1 MAVEALV
8 RKGNVTRDGVRIA
21 IEVYGSEGPVLLLLP
36 CWIIVHARQWKAQ
49 IADLSKD
56 CRLVV
61 IEGRGNGASDR
72 PEGPQAYTH
81 RAYADDAIAVMNH
94 LDLNEVTLVGF
105 SMGGAIAALIA
116 EQRAENIKALIL
128 IAPVP
133 PLAQEAS
140 LIRQKQFLTAPSGN
154 QGWMKYNAHNI
165 EADFTGFVEFFFD
178 RMFCEPH
185 SSKQHEDAVS
195 WAHETSAQC
204 LIDSTLGSLQQD
216 GTLEYAYQT
225 IRKPVLVIHGDADE
239 IVPYAAGKRIAAMCN
254 ATLLTMPG
262 SGHGPHLRHPAKVNA
277 NIRQFL
283 TAHGLLQS
291 PAARPLRTSKTPRVL
306 YLSSPIGLGHARRDL
321 AIARAMRLLRPEL
334 DIEWLAQDP
343 VTRMLSDSGE
353 TVVKASNTLAN
364 ESRHIESLAGEHDL
378 NVFEALRRMDEI
390 LVRNFRTFQDLVE
403 SRHYDLVVADE
414 GWEIDHFWHEHPELK
429 RSALVWMTD
438 FVGFAEM
445 PEAGARE
452 RLLTTDYNSEMVR
465 HVEDNPQVRD
475 RAIFVGNPADI
486 VDDQLGPDMP
496 RRQDWVRSHFDFS
509 GYVLGDGVPSEGDR
523 QELREKFGFRPD
535 EKIGVVT
542 VGGSGVG
549 APLIRRIIAAMPLAQ
564 QRHPELRFI
573 VVTGPRLAPEQ
584 FPSLPHVSY
593 RGFEP
598 DLPGLLAACDIALVQ
613 GGLSTCMELTAVRT
627 PFLYFPLQHH
637 FEQNVHVR
645 KRLDAYGAGH
655 CMPYA
660 TSGPE
665 EIASAMSRVLANS
678 APHAEVERDGAAR
691 AARLIAGLL

>member
-1 MAVEALV
+1 MVVEAPV
-8 RKGNVTRDGVRIA
+8 RKGHVTRDGVRIA
-21 IEVYGSEGPVLLLLP
+21 FEVYGTQGPVLLLLP

-49 IADLSKD
+49 IADLSTD

-72 PEGPQAYTH
+72 PAGPQAYTH
-81 RAYADDAIAVMNH
+81 QAYADDAITVMDH

-105 SMGGAIAALIA
+105 SMGGAIAALMV
-116 EQRAENIKALIL
+116 EQRAEDIKSLIL

-133 PLAQEAS
+133 ALSQETA
-140 LIRQKQFLTAPSGN
+140 LIRQKQFLARPPGN

-165 EADFTGFVEFFFD
+165 DADFAGFVEFFFD

-185 SSKQHEDAVS
+185 SSKQREDAVA
-195 WAHETSAQC
+195 WAHETNAQC

-216 GTLEYAYQT
+216 GTLERAYQT

-239 IVPYAAGKRIAAMCN
+239 IVPYAAGKRIATMCS
-254 ATLLTMPG
+254 AALLTMSG

-277 NIRQFL
+277 EIRRFL
-283 TAHGLLQS
+283 MAQGLLQS
-291 PAARPLRTSKTPRVL
+291 PAAQPSRNSKAPRVL

-321 AIARAMRLLRPEL
+321 AIARALRRIRPEL
-334 DIEWLAQDP
+334 DMEWLAQDP
-343 VTRMLSDSGE
+343 VTRMLSDAGE
-353 TVVKASNTLAN
+353 TVVKASNTLAS

-403 SRHYDLVVADE
+403 NRHYDLVIADE
-414 GWEIDHFWHEHPELK
+414 GWEVDHFWHEHPELK

-438 FVGFAEM
+438 FVGFAAM
-445 PEAGARE
+445 PEGGAQE
-452 RLLTTDYNSEMVR
+452 RLLTADYNSEMVR
-465 HVEDNPQVRD
+465 HVESNPTLRD

-486 VDDQLGPDMP
+486 VDDQLGPDLP
-496 RRQDWVRSHFDFS
+496 QRRDWVRSHFDFS
-509 GYVLGDGVPSEGDR
+509 GYVLGDGVPAVGDR
-523 QELREKFGFRPD
+523 EELRQRFGFRAD

-549 APLIRRIIAAMPLAQ
+549 APLIRRIIAAFPGIQ
-564 QRHPELRFI
+564 RRHPELRFI
-573 VVTGPRLAPEQ
+573 VVTGPRIAPDQ
-584 FPSLPHVSY
+584 FPSLPNVTY

-613 GGLSTCMELTAVRT
+613 GGLSTCMELAAVRT

-645 KRLDAYGAGH
+645 KRLEAYGAGQ

-665 EIASAMSRVLANS
+665 EIAASISRVLENS
-678 APHAEVERDGAAR
+678 APHATVERDGAAR
-691 AARLIAGLL
+691 AARLIAALL